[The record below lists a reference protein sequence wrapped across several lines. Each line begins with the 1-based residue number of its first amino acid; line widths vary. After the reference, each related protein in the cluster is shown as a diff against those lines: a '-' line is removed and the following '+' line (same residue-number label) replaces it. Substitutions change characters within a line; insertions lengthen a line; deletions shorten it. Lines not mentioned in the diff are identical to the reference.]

1 MVKSMSTF
9 DLKNYKVRTD
19 LIVDSIDN
27 VDIEGLNKE
36 EKVFDNIKVTDIT
49 ITKDI
54 EGLNKKR
61 GKYITISFED
71 VTDTTNRK
79 KVENVLVQE
88 LKELINYLKI
98 KPKDKCLVI
107 GLGNYK
113 STPDSL
119 GPKVVNNLIIT
130 RHLYLISDV
139 DVEEGYRNVSAFAP
153 GVMGTTGI
161 EARDFIVG
169 LCSEIKPDFVIAI
182 DALASSSI
190 DRVNKTIQMTNTG
203 INPGS
208 GVGNT
213 RVEISKE
220 TIGIPVIS
228 IGIPSVVD
236 AVTIVSDTLKYLL
249 KKFSYS
255 IENINNHANKLKPVT
270 SINYLSEEV
279 KELSSGDKEKI
290 LGFLGNLTEEEM
302 HQLIFEV
309 LSPIGYNLMVT
320 PKEIDFVID
329 KLVQLLSTGINQ
341 SLHEKIYYD

>member
-1 MVKSMSTF
+1 MSEF

-19 LIVDSIDN
+19 LIVDTISVMNSPYIKKS
-27 VDIEGLNKE
+27 EKE
-36 EKVFDNIKVTDIT
+36 INNIKVTDIT
-49 ITKDI
+49 VEEDI
-54 EGLNKKR
+54 KELNKKK

-79 KVENVLVQE
+79 NVEKVLSSE
-88 LKELINYLKI
+88 LNKLMKYLNIKKE
-98 KPKDKCLVI
+98 DKCLVV

-119 GPKVVNNLIIT
+119 GPKVINKLLVT
-130 RHLYLISDV
+130 RHMYLIDELE
-139 DVEEGYRNVSAFAP
+139 VEEGYRNVSAFTP

-161 EARDFIVG
+161 EAKDFIFG
-169 LCSEIKPDFVIAI
+169 LCKEIKPDFIIAI

-213 RVEISKE
+213 RVEISKD
-220 TIGIPVIS
+220 TLGVPVIAIGIPT
-228 IGIPSVVD
+228 VVD

-255 IENINNHANKLKPVT
+255 KDNINKHSNKLKPIT
-270 SINYLSEEV
+270 SINYLEEESN
-279 KELSSGDKEKI
+279 ELTDEEKEKI
-290 LGFLGNLTEEEM
+290 LGFIGNLDEEEI

-329 KLVQLLSTGINQ
+329 KLSLILSTSINET
-341 SLHEKIYYD
+341 LHSKIHYD

>member
-1 MVKSMSTF
+1 MSTF

-290 LGFLGNLTEEEM
+290 LGFLGNLSEEEM

-320 PKEIDFVID
+320 PKDIDFVID

>member
-1 MVKSMSTF
+1 MSEI

-19 LIVDSIDN
+19 LIVESIGTSVVN
-27 VDIEGLNKE
+27 GIIKKEKTVD
-36 EKVFDNIKVTDIT
+36 DIKISDIT
-49 ITKDI
+49 VSNDI
-54 EGLNKKR
+54 LELNKKK
-61 GKYITISFED
+61 GKYITISFDD
-71 VTDTTNRK
+71 VTDTINRK
-79 KVENVLVQE
+79 KVEKVLTSE
-88 LKELINYLKI
+88 LKELLKYLKI
-98 KPKDKCLVI
+98 KPSDKCLVV

-119 GPKVVNNLIIT
+119 GPKVINKLVIT
-130 RHLYLISDV
+130 RHLYLINEIEV
-139 DVEEGYRNVSAFAP
+139 DKGYREVSAFTP

-161 EARDFIVG
+161 EAKDFIFG
-169 LCSEIKPDFVIAI
+169 LCKEIKPDFVVAI

-190 DRVNKTIQMTNTG
+190 DRVNKTIQITNTG

-213 RVEISKE
+213 RVEISE
-220 TIGIPVIS
+220 DTIGVPVIAIGIPT
-228 IGIPSVVD
+228 VVD
-236 AVTIVSDTLKYLL
+236 AVTIVSDTLQYLL

-255 IENINNHANKLKPVT
+255 KENINKSSNKLKPVT
-270 SINYLSEEV
+270 SINYLEKDV
-279 KELSSGDKEKI
+279 KELSNEDKEKV

-329 KLVQLLSTGINQ
+329 KLSLVLSTSINDT
-341 SLHEKIYYD
+341 LHEKIKYN